1 MKKVHNKKE
10 VTISESEYIEFLKLK
25 EENTVIKEENLVV
38 KEQNIEL
45 TQTIEQLME
54 QIRLARQKRFGKS
67 SELSTDE
74 LVGQIS
80 FLFNEA
86 EVYENEENL
95 AGETPI
101 VAHTRQKKGNS
112 GSVKDILPKNC
123 PVDVVEHRL
132 SPEELLCKVCG
143 TEMVE
148 IGKDIHRSFKI
159 IPAQVRLQEDWYY
172 TYACKTCEKE
182 AVETPILKIPQEKTI
197 IPGGFASPEAV
208 SHIMTQKFVMGSPL
222 YRQEQELKRQGVQL
236 SRQTMSNWILRSSK
250 DWLSPIYEALHQ
262 ELLKNQVLHAD
273 ETTLQV
279 LKEPGKSA
287 TSKSY
292 MWLYRTSG
300 DAEKSIVLYEYQP
313 DRKSSRPQ
321 EFLDGFS
328 GYLHCDGYAGYHNL
342 HENVRIVGCWAH
354 ARRKFDEAVKSL
366 PKDKQ
371 KTGSA
376 ATGLAY
382 CSKLFHIEKELAD
395 FSPEERQ
402 KQRLEQALP
411 VVNALFAW
419 AETRSVAPKSA
430 LGKALHYLKTQEFYL
445 RKYLEDGRLEI
456 SNNRAERSIKPFVI
470 DRKNFLFANTPN
482 GATGSAVMF
491 SLIETAKENGLNPY
505 EYLVYVLKT
514 APNLDHEKENWVEVL
529 LPWNAPEICRVP
541 A

>member
-1 MKKVHNKKE
+1 MKKVHNQKQI
-10 VTISESEYIEFLKLK
+10 TISESEYLELLKLK
-25 EENTVIKEENLVV
+25 EENSAV
-38 KEQNIEL
+38 KEQNLEL
-45 TQTIEQLME
+45 AQTIEQLME

-67 SELSTDE
+67 SEQSTDE
-74 LVGQIS
+74 LLGQLS

-86 EVYENEENL
+86 EVYESETHEVQENSPDEESATTKNKRTQ
-95 AGETPI
+95 G
-101 VAHTRQKKGNS
+101 KS

-148 IGKDIHRSFKI
+148 IGKEIHRSFKI

-182 AVETPILKIPQEKTI
+182 EIETTILKTPQEKTI

-208 SHIMTQKFVMGSPL
+208 SHIITQKFVMGSPL

-236 SRQTMSNWILRSSK
+236 SRQTMSNWILRCSK
-250 DWLSPIYEALHQ
+250 DWLTPVYEVLHQ

-300 DAEKSIVLYEYQP
+300 DAEKSVVLYEYQP
-313 DRKSSRPQ
+313 DRKSTRPQ
-321 EFLDGFS
+321 EFLGGFS

-342 HENVRIVGCWAH
+342 NENIQIVGCWAH

-382 CSKLFHIEKELAD
+382 CSKLFHIEKDLAD
-395 FSPEERQ
+395 LSPEERH

-411 VVNALFAW
+411 VLNALFAW
-419 AETRSVAPKSA
+419 AEMRSVAPKSA
-430 LGKALHYLKTQEFYL
+430 LGKALHYLKTQEVYL
-445 RKYLEDGRLEI
+445 RKYLVDGRLEI

-514 APNLDHEKENWVEVL
+514 APNLDQEKENWVDVL
-529 LPWNAPEICRVP
+529 LPWNAPVRCRVP
-541 A
+541 M